1 MSVSF
6 AAKNIKFSDMGFLDE
21 FDGKKTLEVYS
32 LGTPVF
38 RLSFDDYVCF
48 DSGCILKQEFVDK
61 YIAKGLYGNIM
72 NDVLAKKRL
81 SLDGATYVQN
91 GDGFSQRATDGDN
104 YDINYEVKNKSVEF
118 VERMHGFRFLIRF
131 VDGG

>member
-1 MSVSF
+1 MPTIFSLNTNLNTINIAAKPKRYHFDTPSFVTNSKNGAKVSF

-61 YIAKGLYGNIM
+61 YIA
-72 NDVLAKKRL
+72 
-81 SLDGATYVQN
+81 
-91 GDGFSQRATDGDN
+91 
-104 YDINYEVKNKSVEF
+104 
-118 VERMHGFRFLIRF
+118 
-131 VDGG
+131 

>member
-1 MSVSF
+1 
-6 AAKNIKFSDMGFLDE
+6 MGFLDE

-48 DSGCILKQEFVDK
+48 DSGCILKQEFVRK
-61 YIAKGLYGNIM
+61 YIAEGLYGGLF
-72 NDVLAKKRL
+72 DDLLARKRL
-81 SLDGATYVQN
+81 SLEKATYIQN
-91 GDGFSQRATDGDN
+91 IDGFSQKATDGKN
-104 YDINYEVKNKSVEF
+104 YDISYEVKNKSVEF
-118 VERMHGFRFLIRF
+118 VERIHGFRFFIRF